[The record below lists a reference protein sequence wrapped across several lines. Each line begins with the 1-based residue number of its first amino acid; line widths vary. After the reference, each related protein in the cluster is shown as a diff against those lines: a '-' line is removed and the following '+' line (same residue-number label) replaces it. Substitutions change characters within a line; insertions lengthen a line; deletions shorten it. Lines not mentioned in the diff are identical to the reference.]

1 MNILEQIIAHKKQEV
16 TSRKELFPVKLL
28 EKSIYFNTPPV
39 SFSRYLLQK
48 DKSGV
53 IAEFKRRSPS
63 KGVIN
68 AHASVERVSIGYIQA
83 GASALSIL
91 TDEHFFG
98 GKNTDLTE
106 ARRFNFCPILRKDFV
121 VEEYQILEARSIGA
135 DAILLIAECLDKTR
149 VEELAKT
156 AKDLGLEVLLEL
168 HSPAQ
173 LDKLNPYIDA
183 VGVNN
188 RNLEDFK
195 VDVGI
200 SFELAS
206 RIPDNFV
213 KVSESG
219 LDDPAVVVELK
230 RAGFN
235 GFLIGEYFMKASFP
249 EQQCAEFIR
258 RVKTLEE
265 LYDSATTRF

>member
-1 MNILEQIIAHKKQEV
+1 MNILEQIIAHKKEEV
-16 TSRKELFPVKLL
+16 AGRKELFPVKLL
-28 EKSIYFNTPPV
+28 ERSIYFNTPPV
-39 SFSRYLLQK
+39 SFSKYLLRK
-48 DKSGV
+48 DKSGI

-63 KGVIN
+63 KGEIN
-68 AHASVERVSIGYIQA
+68 GYAPVESVSIGYMQA

-98 GKNTDLTE
+98 GKNADLTE

-121 VEEYQILEARSIGA
+121 VDEYQILEARSIGA
-135 DAILLIAECLDKTR
+135 DAILLIAECLGKDQ
-149 VEELAKT
+149 VEQLAKT
-156 AKDLGLEVLLEL
+156 ARNLGLEVLLEI
-168 HSPAQ
+168 HSVEQ
-173 LDKLNPYIDA
+173 LEKLNPCIDA

-188 RNLEDFK
+188 RNLEDFR
-195 VDVGI
+195 VDVGA

-206 RIPDNFV
+206 KIPDNFV

-249 EQQCAEFIR
+249 EQRCGEFIR
-258 RVKTLEE
+258 RIKALEE
-265 LYDSATTRF
+265 LYAGA